1 MTIEEKP
8 GISQENKKYYS
19 KIEELVNHISENME
33 VINKPGR
40 VVDRRDRLIKMMFS
54 YIKKKHRFNKE
65 WEKVEVLAD
74 GNIRM
79 NTTYE
84 HKENYIK
91 LLTEK
96 IEEYVELVKNNKD
109 TIKRNY
115 VESVKNNNNI
125 TKEKISELLNKEN
138 LDKLGNEFLVD
149 SKAVEERV
157 KEAFCS
163 SIIEKIVQQSY
174 ITKINN
180 DPHLSEQA
188 MNVSERHRKKTTAEF
203 EALERAKKFNNSIF
217 ASSKY

>member
-19 KIEELVNHISENME
+19 KIEELVNYISENME

-54 YIKKKHRFNKE
+54 YIKEKHRFNKE

-84 HKENYIK
+84 HKEVYIQ
-91 LLTEK
+91 LLTKAIEDYVK
-96 IEEYVELVKNNKD
+96 IVKRNNGVIKNNLRELSNEK
-109 TIKRNY
+109 N
-115 VESVKNNNNI
+115 SVF
-125 TKEKISELLNKEN
+125 
-138 LDKLGNEFLVD
+138 DKSVDEFLVD
-149 SKAVEERV
+149 SKAVEERA
-157 KEAFCS
+157 KEAFYS
-163 SIIEKIVQQSY
+163 SISKKIQGYEELNVQQSY

-180 DPHLSEQA
+180 DPHLSKQA
-188 MNVSERHRKKTTAEF
+188 MNDSERHRKKTTVEF
-203 EALERAKKFNNSIF
+203 EALEKTKKFNDSIF